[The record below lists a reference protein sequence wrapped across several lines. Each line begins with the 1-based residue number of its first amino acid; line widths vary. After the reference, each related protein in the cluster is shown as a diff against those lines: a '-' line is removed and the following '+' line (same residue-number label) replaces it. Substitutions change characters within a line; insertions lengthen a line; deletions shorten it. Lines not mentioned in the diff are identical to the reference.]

1 MCRATNDKTA
11 LLVSSRSSKNSSI
24 ASLVQGTTEA
34 LATRRATYC
43 ITSTTNSS
51 GTGTITYSICGNPL
65 RGNNNGCGEA
75 LRRSQFPL
83 EEDDELLLPS
93 AGGAAGVVPG
103 AVGAPPPGGTCKDT
117 PESLGSTQKLML
129 PD

>member
-1 MCRATNDKTA
+1 MCRATNDNRA

-34 LATRRATYC
+34 LATSRATYC

-65 RGNNNGCGEA
+65 RGNNNGCGGA
-75 LRRSQFPL
+75 SRRGQPLLGRKKTRRFDPGAKPPDQFPL
-83 EEDDELLLPS
+83 DEDDELL
-93 AGGAAGVVPG
+93 
-103 AVGAPPPGGTCKDT
+103 
-117 PESLGSTQKLML
+117 
-129 PD
+129 